1 VLTVTHQELFER
13 YVWAGMTGDADLMAG
28 LFAVDGVFEAP
39 LVAPGGPFPH
49 RLEGRE
55 AVRAGMADYYRRP
68 PPAYAVDPD
77 RSRYVLHETADP
89 DVFVAELDGVATLDG
104 REVALPI
111 VRIFRLRDGEIA
123 LLRDYFAA
131 ELVG

>member
-1 VLTVTHQELFER
+1 MTATHQELFER
-13 YVWAGMTGDADLMAG
+13 HVRAGMVGDADLMAG

-39 LVAPGGPFPH
+39 FVAPGGPFPH

-55 AVRAGMADYYRRP
+55 AIRAAMADYYRRP
-68 PPAYAVDPD
+68 RPAYVVDPD
-77 RSRYVLHETADP
+77 RSRYALHETADP
-89 DVFVAELDGVATLDG
+89 EVFVAELDGVATLEG

-123 LLRDYFAA
+123 LLRDYFTPD
-131 ELVG
+131 LVA